1 MKPVACMTVF
11 AREEHIM
18 PREWFA
24 VRSDQTACI
33 NKWLTGD

>member
-1 MKPVACMTVF
+1 MKHVACATMF
-11 AREEHIM
+11 AREEQIM

-24 VRSDQTACI
+24 VMSDQTACI